1 MLAVAVFPFSQLL
14 RVMLQLSFFCNLLRL
29 SGSGLLE
36 RVWIPQASLLREMM
50 QNGVV
55 VASLGVGRAF
65 VRKLACDDSQ
75 KRCKLP
81 CFQQGWCMLGS
92 AWLHGMHDL
101 LNQCIGNAI
110 ELVQKAVLSLS
121 SLCMFLLAF
130 VHAIAVSAA

>member
-81 CFQQGWCMLGS
+81 WFSKGCAC
-92 AWLHGMHDL
+92 
-101 LNQCIGNAI
+101 
-110 ELVQKAVLSLS
+110 
-121 SLCMFLLAF
+121 
-130 VHAIAVSAA
+130 